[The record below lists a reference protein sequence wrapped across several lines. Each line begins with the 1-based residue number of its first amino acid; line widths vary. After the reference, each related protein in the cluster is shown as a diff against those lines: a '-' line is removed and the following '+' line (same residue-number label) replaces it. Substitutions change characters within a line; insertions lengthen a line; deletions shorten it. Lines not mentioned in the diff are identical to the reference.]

1 MKDIVRMNQ
10 LAGVITESQ
19 AKKIMAVLNENVRS
33 IDFKTL
39 KKVDGDILKATDI
52 KVGETR
58 VAANM
63 FYGRDDKELLQQE
76 TGVVSKIV
84 GDKVT
89 FDLSNGDQRAWNLA
103 DLLLV
108 TNF

>member
-1 MKDIVRMNQ
+1 MKDIIRMNQ
-10 LAGVITESQ
+10 LAGIITEGQ